1 MRSNKKTLGTIGC
14 IVIYIIGLIS
24 VIREPET
31 VEVVLVAIVG
41 LVIALFGIKT
51 AGGVTLQIKKP
62 AENKDQ

>member
-1 MRSNKKTLGTIGC
+1 MTSTKKTMGVIGC

-31 VEVVLVAIVG
+31 VGVVLVAIVG

-51 AGGVTLQIKKP
+51 AGGVILQTKKP
-62 AENKDQ
+62 AENKEP